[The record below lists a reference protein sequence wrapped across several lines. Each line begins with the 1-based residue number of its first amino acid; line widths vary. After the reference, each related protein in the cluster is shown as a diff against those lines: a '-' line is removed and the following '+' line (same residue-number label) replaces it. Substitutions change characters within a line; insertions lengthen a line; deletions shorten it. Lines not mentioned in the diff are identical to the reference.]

1 VSTSVRPPSGEAFA
15 GEPSGSSDEA
25 SSPFEPL
32 AVERLYP
39 RPRARVDP
47 DTDKGWFRRML
58 PLVTAHKAL
67 LTGSAVAALVAMLAQ
82 VAVPAVVRAAI
93 DRALV
98 DETEALAPFVVA
110 LLLLAV
116 TRGTL
121 AFAYRYGLFRMAYE
135 IEYDL
140 RGLIFEHLAGLSFSF
155 YDRVQSGQIISRA
168 NSDIRSVQMVL
179 AFAPLMGMSM
189 LSFVIAVAYMASIDV
204 PLTIVAVA
212 ALPAVYVVGKRLR
225 DLIFP
230 LSWIV
235 QSRLAVIATIV
246 DENVNGVRVVKSF
259 AAEQRQLT
267 ELARSAQGL
276 RWAAVSQNDARAR
289 YGPIIENVPRLGLA
303 AVLVYGGW
311 LAIDGTVT
319 IGTVVAFTAYVV
331 LLQTPFRLLGFFL
344 MLAQRAAASAGR
356 IYEILDEDPA
366 VVDRPDAEELATADG
381 RIDLEGVRFGY
392 GDGAP
397 ILDGIDLHVPAGETV
412 ALVGR
417 TGSGKS
423 TIARLIP
430 RFYDVDEG
438 AIRLD
443 GHDIRDLTLVSLRHH
458 VGVIGEDPFLF
469 STSLRDNIA
478 FARPDAS
485 DEEVE
490 AAARAAEAHDFIAAL
505 PDGYDSVVGERG
517 YTLSG
522 GQRQRIAIARALLA
536 APEVLVLDDATSA
549 IDVHVEAAI
558 HRGLRSLL
566 AERTTLIVAHRL
578 SSVRLAE
585 RVVVLEGGRIVA
597 DGTHERL
604 LDSEPR
610 YVEIVSHL
618 DDHDHEATTDRG
630 ADG

>member
-1 VSTSVRPPSGEAFA
+1 MSTSVRPPLGPSSGEPNDELD
-15 GEPSGSSDEA
+15 EPA
-25 SSPFEPL
+25 SPFEPL
-32 AVERLYP
+32 AVERHYP
-39 RPRARVDP
+39 RPRAEIDP
-47 DTDKGWFRRML
+47 DPDKGWFRRLL
-58 PLVTAHKAL
+58 PLVTAHRAL
-67 LTGSAVAALVAMLAQ
+67 LIASAGAALIAMLAQ
-82 VAVPAVVRAAI
+82 VAVPAVVRGAI

-98 DETEALAPFVVA
+98 DRTEDLAPFVTALVA
-110 LLLLAV
+110 LAI
-116 TRGTL
+116 TRGLLT
-121 AFAYRYGLFRMAYE
+121 FAYRYGLFRMAYE

-140 RGLIFEHLAGLSFSF
+140 RALIYDHLAGLSFNF

-179 AFAPLMGMSM
+179 AFAPLMGMSL

-212 ALPAVYVVGKRLR
+212 ALPAVYLVGSRLR

-235 QSRLAVIATIV
+235 QSRLADVATIV

-267 ELARSAQGL
+267 ELARTAQGL

-289 YGPIIENVPRLGLA
+289 YGPIIENIPRLGLA

-311 LAIDGTVT
+311 LAIDGTIS

-356 IYEILDEDPA
+356 IYEILDEQTA
-366 VVDRPDAEELATADG
+366 VVDRPGAVDLITADG
-381 RIDLEGVRFGY
+381 RLDLENVRFGY
-392 GDGAP
+392 GDGSP
-397 ILDGIDLHVPAGETV
+397 ILDGIDLHVAAGETV

-423 TIARLIP
+423 TIARLLP
-430 RFYDVDEG
+430 RFYDVDG
-438 AIRLD
+438 GTISLD
-443 GHDIRDLTLVSLRHH
+443 GHDVTDLTLASLRFH
-458 VGVIGEDPFLF
+458 VGVVGEDPFLF

-485 DEEVE
+485 DDEVR
-490 AAARAAEAHDFIAAL
+490 AAARAAQAHDFISAL

-558 HRGLRSLL
+558 HQGLRTLL
-566 AERTTLIVAHRL
+566 TDRTTLIIAHRI
-578 SSVRLAE
+578 SSIRLAD
-585 RVVVLEGGRIVA
+585 RVVVLDEGRIVA
-597 DGTHERL
+597 DGTHEVL
-604 LDSEPR
+604 LATEPR

-618 DDHDHEATTDRG
+618 DDRAPIVDAGTGR
-630 ADG
+630 

>member
-1 VSTSVRPPSGEAFA
+1 
-15 GEPSGSSDEA
+15 
-25 SSPFEPL
+25 
-32 AVERLYP
+32 
-39 RPRARVDP
+39 
-47 DTDKGWFRRML
+47 
-58 PLVTAHKAL
+58 
-67 LTGSAVAALVAMLAQ
+67 
-82 VAVPAVVRAAI
+82 
-93 DRALV
+93 
-98 DETEALAPFVVA
+98 
-110 LLLLAV
+110 
-116 TRGTL
+116 
-121 AFAYRYGLFRMAYE
+121 
-135 IEYDL
+135 
-140 RGLIFEHLAGLSFSF
+140 
-155 YDRVQSGQIISRA
+155 
-168 NSDIRSVQMVL
+168 
-179 AFAPLMGMSM
+179 MGMSM